1 MTRGYF
7 EEAQHYWLDDFDNR
21 YVEFIDTRTNLRRVR
36 LLADSIAD
44 VEDAIDMIELLLEK
58 YQMHYKLH
66 PNSSWFVQFPYL
78 LIEPKPGDQIF
89 NRDNNEVYTVKTVSL
104 DPHTRIWDHWVELEG
119 YTAPGHRDSLQWV
132 DRKSNLVRFTLAY
145 TVAEAKET
153 QAAGGELGDKQY
165 GPWRPTIT
173 ARVTKREPWATDR
186 PFGDRKQL
194 KPREFEIF
202 RDREDPART
211 SIIVWRQA
219 FDNLVRFDCWEQDPL
234 KALILNTWFERFMD
248 LYTGVLKRNGVGE
261 ILYWERRDIQANERW
276 RDELVGYYTQY
287 FMRTDQL
294 NVNRHRNL
302 TDVVFRVRVAKH
314 PMGAFGGNPITGE
327 AERLWF
333 GRTHND
339 TGGYLYGT
347 FEIEDHG
354 AIDPRLLPD
363 DGSLTRDARNQFNP
377 HIRERD

>member
-1 MTRGYF
+1 MTRRQF
-7 EEAQHYWLDDFDNR
+7 EQASVYWLDDFDDR
-21 YVEFIDTRTNLRRVR
+21 YIEFIDTRTNLRRVR
-36 LLADSIAD
+36 LLADSVAD
-44 VEDAIDMIELLLEK
+44 VEDSIEMIELLLEK
-58 YQMHYKLH
+58 YQMHFTLH
-66 PNSSWFVQFPYL
+66 PNSSWLVQFPYL
-78 LIEPKPGDQIF
+78 LIEPQIGAQIF
-89 NRDNNEVYTVKTVSL
+89 NKTTEEVYTVKNLSL
-104 DPHTRIWDHWVELEG
+104 DPHSRLWDHWVELEG
-119 YTAPGHRDSLQWV
+119 YTAPEATDSFMWV
-132 DRKSNLVRFTLAY
+132 TPDDNLVRFTLGFHSN
-145 TVAEAKET
+145 EAKVTEAT
-153 QAAGGELGDKQY
+153 SGVLGDKQY

-173 ARVTKREPWATDR
+173 VRITKREPWSMDR

-202 RDREDPART
+202 RDREDPTRN

-234 KALILNTWFERFMD
+234 KALRLNSWFERFMQ
-248 LYTGVLKRNGVGE
+248 LYTGVLKRNGVSE

-287 FMRTDQL
+287 YMRTEQL
-294 NVNRHRNL
+294 TVQKQRNL
-302 TDVVFRVRVAKH
+302 TDIVFRMRVAKH

-327 AERLWF
+327 TLWF

-347 FEIEDHG
+347 FEIEEHG
-354 AIDPRLLPD
+354 AVDPTLLPD

-377 HIRERD
+377 NIRERH